1 MVMKMKISWLKAK
14 KDEKSFRFLKN
25 MGMDVYELEDLER
38 TDEKISELVENKYN
52 TIVISNEVAGFSQD
66 IIKKYVKDENIN
78 IIISKNKDE

>member
-25 MGMDVYELEDLER
+25 MGMDVYELDDLEK
-38 TDEKISELVENKYN
+38 TDEKISELVGNKYN
-52 TIVISNEVAGFSQD
+52 TIILSNEVAGFSED
-66 IIKKYVKDENIN
+66 IIKKYGKDENIN